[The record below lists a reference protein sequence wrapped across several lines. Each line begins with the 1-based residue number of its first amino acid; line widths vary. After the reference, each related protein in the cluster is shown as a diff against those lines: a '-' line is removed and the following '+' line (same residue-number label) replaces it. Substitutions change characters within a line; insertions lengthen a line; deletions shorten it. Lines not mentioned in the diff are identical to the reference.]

1 MNLTYSATAQEV
13 HASRIGMGTHVPS
26 GRLLSIDQLQAAVRL
41 AYDLGVRSFD
51 TAHSYANGQSERCL
65 GRVIGPLDPG
75 MGSPKVQTKIGFP
88 DIDLGADSAAAVKL
102 LRHRYPA
109 VVGSLNPL
117 LERGGHCLDLEFLNA
132 AVQESIHRLAPLKP
146 FRVLIHN
153 PETQL
158 LGDNRTQVSQRLQSA
173 FELLEGLTQ
182 SGTIGGYGIATW
194 QGLCVPQKHPLHL
207 SLNELCELAQSAN
220 GGQSGFKTVM
230 LPLNTKMKAGADLP
244 TQLVNGRLLPA
255 IVAAYELGLEVQ
267 VSSPLSQGD
276 LVTSADVKFGL
287 SFALSH
293 PYVSSAF
300 VTMWSSIHIR
310 ANLGFANSLAPANH

>member
-1 MNLTYSATAQEV
+1 MNLTHTTIAQDV
-13 HASRIGMGTHVPS
+13 HAPRIGMGTHVS
-26 GRLLSIDQLQAAVRL
+26 GGRILSVDQLQAAMRL

-65 GRVIGPLDPG
+65 GRVFGPLDPG
-75 MGSPKVQTKIGFP
+75 MEAPKVQTKIGFP
-88 DIDLGADSAAAVKL
+88 DIDLGADSEAADTL
-102 LRHRYPA
+102 LRHRYPE

-132 AVQESIHRLAPLKP
+132 AVQESIYRLAPLKP
-146 FRVLIHN
+146 SRVLIHN

-158 LGDNRTQVSQRLQSA
+158 LGDNRAQVLQLLRSA

-182 SGTIGGYGIATW
+182 SRAIGGYGIATW
-194 QGLCVPQKHPLHL
+194 QGLCVPPNHPLHL
-207 SLNELCELAQSAN
+207 SLSELCELAQSAN

-244 TQLVNGRLLPA
+244 TQLVNGRHLPA

-267 VSSPLSQGD
+267 LSSPLSQGE
-276 LVTSADVKFGL
+276 LSTSADVKSGL

-300 VTMWSSIHIR
+300 VTMWSPIHMR
-310 ANLGFANSLAPANH
+310 ANLEYANSLALATY

>member
-1 MNLTYSATAQEV
+1 M
-13 HASRIGMGTHVPS
+13 
-26 GRLLSIDQLQAAVRL
+26 RL

-65 GRVIGPLDPG
+65 GRVFGLLDPG
-75 MGSPKVQTKIGFP
+75 VEAPKVQTKIGFP
-88 DIDLGADSAAAVKL
+88 DIDLGADAEAADTL
-102 LRHRYPA
+102 LRHRYPE

-117 LERGGHCLDLEFLNA
+117 LARGGHCLDPEFLNV
-132 AVQESIHRLAPLKP
+132 AVQESIYRLAPLKP
-146 FRVLIHN
+146 SRVLIHN

-158 LGDNRTQVSQRLQSA
+158 LGDNRAQVLQLLRSA

-182 SGTIGGYGIATW
+182 SRSIGGYGIATW
-194 QGLCVPQKHPLHL
+194 QGLCVPRNHPSHL
-207 SLNELCELAQSAN
+207 SLSELCELAQSAN

-244 TQLVNGRLLPA
+244 TQLVNGRHLPA

-267 VSSPLSQGD
+267 LSSPLSQGE
-276 LVTSADVKFGL
+276 LSTSGDVQSSL

-293 PYVSSAF
+293 PYVCSAF
-300 VTMWSSIHIR
+300 VTMWSPIHMR
-310 ANLGFANSLAPANH
+310 ANLEYANSLAFVNC